1 MRGRVYF
8 VYSRL
13 GRGLCGNFRKGNM
26 HLGGWGGVA
35 FLRDLFELDIRS
47 ERLIDGLLRSVHGS
61 LVNCPCADHATHG
74 VLDIDG

>member
-1 MRGRVYF
+1 MYIQGSV
-8 VYSRL
+8 
-13 GRGLCGNFRKGNM
+13 
-26 HLGGWGGVA
+26 GGCVGIFEREICIWGGGGVA